1 MRTCLPPL
9 SAIVAVVICLVP
21 GVTCFLAETRITTS
35 RMTPGYL
42 IDNFRATKKR
52 HRQVSARFART
63 STTVVKEELLEG
75 EFALLVRDEN
85 PITTL
90 TWFRGDAEAA
100 ATILEERLDKILNK
114 NRWLDGR
121 VTQERNKAFLTF
133 DPAEHLNSRDFLTTL
148 HPLHSP
154 VRRKTPLDR
163 LARDCKDLL
172 MKNGPTESLFQ
183 VTLVPCRSN
192 PKTHFA
198 LIVALSHIIA
208 DGHTYY
214 KLMSMLCSEHN
225 IEDTCVPLIY
235 ERITTTPQQQAD
247 AMGKKNYDFFAKP
260 GPAFFL
266 NYFGGILSART
277 IGPVNQCVFA
287 LVDDERMQEEKIKAA
302 SATISGDSSV
312 DFVSTNDVLTSWF
325 LQETKADVGAMAI
338 NFRDRLPDH
347 TDRHA
352 GNYESIIVYSRADSA
367 RASLIRKSLENYRR
381 SVSINEPLPTFFE
394 SLGLKSGLVTN
405 WSSFAKANAI
415 KGCEEEL
422 HIPLYDAI
430 PLVPTGT
437 AVMIAFRAGPK
448 GLGLYIAGS
457 PDVLRGLG
465 YSRQFSKRAP
475 FLSTRPL
482 L

>member
-1 MRTCLPPL
+1 VLG
-9 SAIVAVVICLVP
+9 AH
-21 GVTCFLAETRITTS
+21 VTTR
-35 RMTPGYL
+35 
-42 IDNFRATKKR
+42 A
-52 HRQVSARFART
+52 AA
-63 STTVVKEELLEG
+63 VVKEELLEG
-75 EFALLVRDEN
+75 EFALYQRDEN

-90 TWFRGDAEAA
+90 TWFRGNAGEA
-100 ATILEERLDKILNK
+100 ATILEARLAKMLDQ
-114 NRWLDGR
+114 NRWLGGK
-121 VTQERNKAFLTF
+121 VIQERNNSNRAFLTF
-133 DPAEHLNSRDFLTTL
+133 DPSQELNHRDFLTSL
-148 HPLHSP
+148 NPQQSP
-154 VRRKTPLDR
+154 VRSRTPLDR
-163 LARDCKDLL
+163 LARNCKDLM
-172 MKNGPTESLFQ
+172 MKNGPTRKLFQ

-198 LIVALSHIIA
+198 LIVALSHIVG

-214 KLMSMLCSEHN
+214 KLMSMLCSDD
-225 IEDTCVPLIY
+225 EDTTIVPLIY
-235 ERITTTPQQQAD
+235 ERIKSTSKQQAL
-247 AMGKKNYDFFAKP
+247 AMGQRNYDFFAKP

-287 LVDDERMQEEKIKAA
+287 LVDEVGMQEEKIKQAA
-302 SATISGDSSV
+302 AATSDGTNKSSV

-338 NFRDRLPDH
+338 NFRNRLEGH
-347 TDRHA
+347 TDDHA
-352 GNYESIIVYSRADSA
+352 GNYESIIVYSPPDSTHP
-367 RASLIRKSLENYRR
+367 SLIRKSLNSFRR
-381 SVSINEPLPTFFE
+381 TETINEPLPRFFE

-405 WSSFAKANAI
+405 WSSFAQPNI
-415 KGCEEEL
+415 IPGCQEEL

-437 AVMIAFRAGPK
+437 AVMIVFRAGPK

-475 FLSTRPL
+475 FLSVKPL
-482 L
+482 R